1 MLQVNDE
8 DPYPHFFHLF
18 GANMVQSVQFSGHAL
33 INFIGFG
40 PKGTIVLLNLDTV
53 NVVPCFRSHSCS

>member
-40 PKGTIVLLNLDTV
+40 PKGTIVLLNLGIL
-53 NVVPCFRSHSCS
+53 

>member
-18 GANMVQSVQFSGHAL
+18 GPNMVQSVQFSGHAL

-40 PKGTIVLLNLDTV
+40 PKGTNILLDLDIVHV
-53 NVVPCFRSHSCS
+53 APCFRSNCCS